1 MLLQCKN
8 IFLADDD
15 SDDVAIFSQALSE
28 ISSDCT
34 FTIFNN
40 GAELIK
46 QIKENPAAA
55 ADIIFLDLNMP
66 KINGLEA
73 LTFIRTVEAY
83 RPVPVIIYSTSASS
97 NHIALAREIGAN
109 YYFIK
114 PSDYRNLKEQ
124 IKKLLATDWQAY
136 KIPEQIEEF
145 VLQA

>member
-28 ISSDCT
+28 ISADCNL
-34 FTIFNN
+34 TIFNN
-40 GAELIK
+40 GDELVKKIK
-46 QIKENPAAA
+46 GNPAP

-66 KINGLEA
+66 KVNGLEA

-114 PSDYRNLKEQ
+114 PSDYRNLREQ